1 MAYTWGG
8 EAFPVNP
15 DLEGGIEIVSQFLGS
30 AMRTANGTL
39 RIDTIA
45 EKDRITLR
53 FSNLTLTELNGAN
66 GMRALYNSK
75 ASTSNALVLEEAART
90 WTVLGS
96 HNGFQ
101 ELATV
106 DGGASGRHYGCVIV
120 LDEVEPCRS

>member
-8 EAFPVNP
+8 TALTVNP
-15 DLEGGIEIVSQFLGS
+15 DLEGGIEITSQFLGS

-45 EKDRITLR
+45 EKERITLR
-53 FSNLTLTELNGAN
+53 FSNLTLAELKALRVIYDAKKSAASTELE
-66 GMRALYNSK
+66 
-75 ASTSNALVLEEAART
+75 LEDSARK
-90 WTVLGS
+90 WTVLAA

-120 LDEVEPCRS
+120 LDEV